1 MSTIRKP
8 SLRRLAAVVALA
20 TLALFV
26 AQAAAAKTYKDKDL
40 KGVYQFIVSEVRIQ
54 GPEVEYCTQY
64 GSADF
69 DGRGA
74 AEIVTAVRRCTL
86 YPSVTVQVDMDE
98 VDAFHYEVFS
108 NGELLLIELDEMGLE
123 TDYVTH
129 GRILQ
134 KGKLLLFDGTASF
147 PHHPDFLL
155 TTAVAAKE

>member
-1 MSTIRKP
+1 MSGIRG
-8 SLRRLAAVVALA
+8 SRLRSVSWMIALAVVV
-20 TLALFV
+20 LFA
-26 AQAAAAKTYKDKDL
+26 AQALQAKTYKDKDL
-40 KGVYQFIVSEVRIQ
+40 KGTYQFIVSEVRIQ
-54 GPEVEYCTQY
+54 GADLEYCSQY

-69 DGRGA
+69 DGHGA
-74 AEIVTAVRRCTL
+74 AEILTVMRRCTL
-86 YPSVTVQVDMDE
+86 YPDGAIDVDMDE
-98 VDAFHYEVFS
+98 LDAFHYEVYP
-108 NGELLLIELDEMGLE
+108 NGELLLIELDDMGAE